1 MNNPKG
7 FSNTHFRLLMVH
19 DWKEK
24 SLANWMKQYI
34 YVDEDLDEELMIP
47 PTDIALVE
55 NPKFRV

>member
-1 MNNPKG
+1 
-7 FSNTHFRLLMVH
+7 MVH